1 MAGIQQAANTIT
13 GAPARFNIQKSIV
26 EELQRDLAG
35 EEATNL
41 AYRQAAA
48 IFERQAAGRAA
59 TPQQVEE
66 FKQTLSQVPIK
77 NREMFT
83 RSANAV
89 EGMSEKVRDQRAT
102 IRNQAERIYRAHQA
116 VISKKSMSKALWGKS
131 AEEIRADAK
140 SGMFAQAAK
149 DVKEEMKSGTTK
161 TSR

>member
-1 MAGIQQAANTIT
+1 MAGIQSAVNAMVS
-13 GAPARFNIQKSIV
+13 APGNIHIKKNLAQ
-26 EELQRDLAG
+26 ELARDLAG

-41 AYRQAAA
+41 AYRQAVA

-66 FKQTLSQVPIK
+66 FKQTLTQVPVNNK
-77 NREMFT
+77 EMFT
-83 RSANAV
+83 RSVDAV
-89 EGMSEKVRDQRAT
+89 EGMSNTIRDQRAT

-116 VISKKSMSKALWGKS
+116 VLTKKSMSKALWGKS
-131 AEEIRADAK
+131 AEEIRSEAK

-149 DVKEEMKSGTTK
+149 EVKEEMNSGTTK

>member
-1 MAGIQQAANTIT
+1 MSIQSAVNAMVS
-13 GAPARFNIQKSIV
+13 APGNIHIQKNLAQ
-26 EELQRDLAG
+26 ELARDLAG

-41 AYRQAAA
+41 AYRQATA
-48 IFERQAAGRAA
+48 IFERQAAGYAA

-66 FKQTLSQVPIK
+66 FKRTLTQVPVK

-83 RSANAV
+83 RSTNAV

-116 VISKKSMSKALWGKS
+116 LINKKSMSKALWGKS

-140 SGMFAQAAK
+140 SAMFAQAAK
-149 DVKEEMKSGTTK
+149 EVKEEMKSGTSK
-161 TSR
+161 ASR

>member
-1 MAGIQQAANTIT
+1 MAGFQQAANTIT

-35 EEATNL
+35 EQATNL
-41 AYRQAAA
+41 AYRQATA
-48 IFERQAAGRAA
+48 IFERQAAGYAA
-59 TPQQVEE
+59 TPQQVED
-66 FKQTLSQVPIK
+66 FKQTLTQVPVA

-83 RSANAV
+83 RSASAV

-116 VISKKSMSKALWGKS
+116 VINKKSMSKALWGKS

-140 SGMFAQAAK
+140 SGMYAQAVK
-149 DVKEEMKSGTTK
+149 EVKEEMKSGTTQ

>member
-1 MAGIQQAANTIT
+1 MAGFQSAANTLT
-13 GAPARFNIQKSIV
+13 GAPARFNVQKSIV

-35 EEATNL
+35 EQATNL

-48 IFERQAAGRAA
+48 IFERQAAGYAA
-59 TPQQVEE
+59 TPQQVKD
-66 FKQTLSQVPIK
+66 FKQTLTQVPVA

-83 RSANAV
+83 RSASAV

-102 IRNQAERIYRAHQA
+102 IRNQAERIYRTHQA
-116 VISKKSMSKALWGKS
+116 LINKKSMSKALFGKS

-140 SGMFAQAAK
+140 SGMYAQAVK
-149 DVKEEMKSGTTK
+149 EVKEEMKSGTTQ

>member
-1 MAGIQQAANTIT
+1 MAGIQSAVNAMVS
-13 GAPARFNIQKSIV
+13 APANIHIKKNLAQ
-26 EELQRDLAG
+26 ELARDLAG

-41 AYRQAAA
+41 AYRQATA
-48 IFERQAAGRAA
+48 IFERQAAGYAA
-59 TPQQVEE
+59 TPQQVED
-66 FKQTLSQVPIK
+66 FKQTLTQVPVA

-116 VISKKSMSKALWGKS
+116 VLSKKSMSKALWGKS

-149 DVKEEMKSGTTK
+149 EVKEEMKSGTTK

>member
-1 MAGIQQAANTIT
+1 MAGIQSAVNAMVS
-13 GAPARFNIQKSIV
+13 APGNIHIKKNLAQ
-26 EELQRDLAG
+26 ELARDLAG

-41 AYRQAAA
+41 AYRQATA
-48 IFERQAAGRAA
+48 IFERQAAGYAA
-59 TPQQVEE
+59 TPQQVED
-66 FKQTLSQVPIK
+66 FKQTLNQVPIA

-102 IRNQAERIYRAHQA
+102 IRNQAERIYRAYQA
-116 VISKKSMSKALWGKS
+116 VLSKKSMSKALWSKS

-149 DVKEEMKSGTTK
+149 EVKEEMKSGTTK

>member
-13 GAPARFNIQKSIV
+13 GAPARFNIQKSIA

-35 EEATNL
+35 EQATNL
-41 AYRQAAA
+41 AYRQATA
-48 IFERQAAGRAA
+48 IFERQAAGYSA

-66 FKQTLSQVPIK
+66 FKQTLTQVPVQ

-83 RSANAV
+83 RSASAV

-116 VISKKSMSKALWGKS
+116 VLSKKSMSKALWGKS

-140 SGMFAQAAK
+140 SGMYAQATKEA
-149 DVKEEMKSGTTK
+149 KEEMKSGTSK